1 MDGRNFMRRWPARWL
16 LGLMLTLGSVTAW
29 SAEDVMNYVVRQ
41 GDTLIGLGETLFEK
55 PTSWPVVQR
64 LNNVADPRRI
74 PVGSVLRIPVRLL
87 RQVPREGRVVFV
99 SGEANAEGRLIQ
111 AGMRIHEGDRLQ
123 TGQRSFVTIELP
135 DGSRLTLQP
144 DTRVRVQGLR
154 GYQGFDAAQRA
165 DFDVESG
172 RIETEVEPQ
181 GGPAARYRI
190 HTPTAIIGVRG
201 TSFRVAA
208 DGDVTRTE
216 MREGTVEVTGPAGRQ
231 RAVRVSEGFGQ
242 VVRAGKPLPP
252 PVALL
257 QAPDLS
263 EVPSVYERPLLKIE
277 LAPVTG
283 AVAYRAQVAEDS
295 GFTRVVAEARSAL
308 PEVKVTGLPD
318 GDYFLR
324 ARAIDSLGLEG
335 RDAQQAFRLKA
346 RPEPPYVSTPRPD
359 GKVNAGEVL
368 FSWSQAE
375 GAAQYRFL
383 LSEHED
389 LSAPIVSETALDAP
403 RLTRALEAGTYYWR
417 LASTRADGDQGPW
430 GDPVAF
436 TVRPPMAAV
445 PPPSFDDSGM
455 FLAWS
460 GEPGQRFDYQLAD
473 DEKFTRLVASG
484 TVDQPELRIERPAPG
499 AYYLRVR
506 AIDPDGFIG
515 AYSAT
520 QQVVVP
526 ASVPAWLLVVPA
538 LLLAL

>member
-1 MDGRNFMRRWPARWL
+1 MGGRNFMRRRSGRWL
-16 LGLMLTLGSVTAW
+16 LGLLLTLGSMPAW

-41 GDTLIGLGETLFEK
+41 GDTLIGLGEALFEH
-55 PTSWPVVQR
+55 PARWPVVQR
-64 LNNVADPRRI
+64 LNGVADPRRI

-87 RQVPREGRVVFV
+87 RQVPREGQVVFV
-99 SGEANAEGRLIQ
+99 SGEASTGGRLIQ
-111 AGMRIHEGDRLQ
+111 AGMRIREGDRLE
-123 TGQRSFVTIELP
+123 TGERSFLTIELP

-144 DTRVRVQGLR
+144 DTRARVLGLR

-172 RIETEVEPQ
+172 RIETEVKPQ

-201 TSFRVAA
+201 TSFRVAS
-208 DGDVTRTE
+208 DGEVTRTE
-216 MREGTVEVTGPAGRQ
+216 MREGTVEVSDPGGR
-231 RAVRVSEGFGQ
+231 RRIVRVSEGFGQ
-242 VVRAGKPLPP
+242 VARAGKPLAA

-257 QAPDLS
+257 PAPDLS
-263 EVPSVYERPLLKIE
+263 EVPVLHERPLLKIE
-277 LAPVTG
+277 LAPVAG
-283 AVAYRAQVAEDS
+283 AVAYRAQVASDA
-295 GFTRVVAEARSAL
+295 GFTRILAEARSAL

-318 GDYFLR
+318 GDYVLR

-346 RPEPPYVSTPRPD
+346 RPEPPYVITPRPD

-375 GAAQYRFL
+375 GAARYRFV

-389 LSAPIVSETALDAP
+389 LSAPIASETALDAP
-403 RLTRALEAGTYYWR
+403 RFTRALEAGTYYWR

-445 PPPSFDDSGM
+445 PPPSFDEASM

-473 DEKFTRLVASG
+473 DEKFASLVASG

-506 AIDPDGFIG
+506 AIDPDGFVG

-520 QQVVVP
+520 QQVIVP
-526 ASVPAWLLVVPA
+526 ASLPAWLLVIPA
-538 LLLAL
+538 LMIAL